1 MSKTEALQIL
11 DLIIASFKQQ
21 PNQFRLNIS
30 VTGTNAGMQL
40 TNSGIGIG
48 HSSSINQLEMQQNT
62 SQTINKETKL
72 FIDYMQTIREEVAKD
87 KSDNKTIANL
97 LGIVEGLALCPPVIA
112 DLLKFILKPFS

>member
-40 TNSGIGIG
+40 TNSGTGIG
-48 HSSSINQLEMQQNT
+48 HSSSINQLEIQQNT
-62 SQTINKETKL
+62 SQTISKETKL

-87 KSDNKTIANL
+87 KLDNKIIANL
-97 LGIVEGLALCPPVIA
+97 LGIIEGLALCPPVISN
-112 DLLKFILKPFS
+112 LLKFVLKPFS